1 MSSPAMSRC
10 QASSRTC
17 EAGLAENATR
27 ENPHR
32 PSIVPTSVSRRHS
45 LMLLVLASLW
55 GASFMFIKVG
65 VRELAPG
72 TLICFR
78 LALGA
83 MTVLPVALVTLG
95 RRELARSLRAAAG
108 PLFLVGLINSA
119 LPITVL
125 AWGEK
130 RVDSGLAAVIQAS
143 APLFT
148 ALLALRFSRGEVVTG
163 SRFAGLLVGFGGVA
177 LLVGVQPRGDVL
189 SALAITFTALCY
201 AAAALYSARA
211 LAHVPPLVTAVGAL
225 ASATLILVPF
235 AIAQPP
241 HGVPG
246 WKVTG
251 SLLALGILG
260 TGVAYVLYYALLA
273 GAGASRAILITYLS
287 PALALGY
294 GAIFLGEA
302 VTASAVVGLAL
313 VLGGV
318 ALGTGVARP
327 LRRRAPVASPP

>member
-1 MSSPAMSRC
+1 
-10 QASSRTC
+10 
-17 EAGLAENATR
+17 
-27 ENPHR
+27 
-32 PSIVPTSVSRRHS
+32 
-45 LMLLVLASLW
+45 MLLALAALW

-78 LALGA
+78 LALG
-83 MTVLPVALVTLG
+83 TLTLLPVALVTVGARDL
-95 RRELARSLRAAAG
+95 RRQLSAAVV
-108 PLFLVGLINSA
+108 PLVLVGLFNSA

-125 AWGEK
+125 AWAEK

-148 ALLALRFSRGEVVTG
+148 AVLALRFSRGEIVTG
-163 SRFAGLLVGFGGVA
+163 SRLVGLLVGFGGVA
-177 LLVGVQPRGDVL
+177 MLVGVQPSGDVL
-189 SALAITFTALCY
+189 SAAAITFTAFCY
-201 AAAALYSARA
+201 AVAALYSARA
-211 LAHVPPLVTAVGAL
+211 LAEVPPLVTAVGAL
-225 ASATLILVPF
+225 GSATLMLVPF

-241 HGVPG
+241 DGLPG

-251 SLLALGILG
+251 SLLVLGILG

-273 GAGASRAILITYLS
+273 GAGASRSILITYLV

-294 GAIFLGEA
+294 GAILLDEP
-302 VTASAVVGLAL
+302 VTIAAVVGLAL

-327 LRRRAPVASPP
+327 LRRRASVASAP

>member
-1 MSSPAMSRC
+1 MP
-10 QASSRTC
+10 
-17 EAGLAENATR
+17 LA
-27 ENPHR
+27 
-32 PSIVPTSVSRRHS
+32 
-45 LMLLVLASLW
+45 LAALW

-65 VRELAPG
+65 VRELAPA

-78 LALGA
+78 LALG
-83 MTVLPVALVTLG
+83 TLTLLPVALMTVG
-95 RRELARSLRAAAG
+95 GRELRRQLRAAAL
-108 PLFLVGLINSA
+108 PLILVGLFNSA

-125 AWGEK
+125 AWAEK

-148 ALLALRFSRGEVVTG
+148 ALLALRFSRGELVSG
-163 SRFAGLLVGFGGVA
+163 SRLVGLLVGFGGVA
-177 LLVGVQPRGDVL
+177 LLVGVQPSGDVL
-189 SALAITFTALCY
+189 SAAAITFTAFCY
-201 AAAALYSARA
+201 AVAALYSARA
-211 LAHVPPLVTAVGAL
+211 LVDVPPLVTAVGAL
-225 ASATLILVPF
+225 GSATLMLVPF

-241 HGVPG
+241 DGIPG

-273 GAGASRAILITYLS
+273 GTGASRSILITYLV

-294 GAIFLGEA
+294 GAILLGEP
-302 VTASAVVGLAL
+302 VTVAAVVGLAL

-318 ALGTGVARP
+318 ALGTGVLRPART
-327 LRRRAPVASPP
+327 RAQVSEAGG

>member
-1 MSSPAMSRC
+1 
-10 QASSRTC
+10 
-17 EAGLAENATR
+17 
-27 ENPHR
+27 
-32 PSIVPTSVSRRHS
+32 
-45 LMLLVLASLW
+45 MLLVLAAIW

-78 LALGA
+78 LALG
-83 MTVLPVALVTLG
+83 TLTLLPVALMTVGPRDL
-95 RRELARSLRAAAG
+95 RRQLRAAAA
-108 PLFLVGLINSA
+108 PLLIVGLLNSA

-125 AWGEK
+125 AWAEK

-148 ALLALRFSRGEVVTG
+148 ALLALRFSRAEVVTG
-163 SRFAGLLVGFGGVA
+163 ARLVGLLVGFGGVA
-177 LLVGVQPRGDVL
+177 LLVGVQPSGDVL
-189 SALAITFTALCY
+189 SALAITFTAFCY
-201 AAAALYSARA
+201 AVAALYSARA
-211 LAHVPPLVTAVGAL
+211 LVEVPPLVTAVGAL
-225 ASATLILVPF
+225 GSATLMLVPF

-241 HGVPG
+241 DGLPG

-251 SLLALGILG
+251 SLLALGIVG

-273 GAGASRAILITYLS
+273 GAGASRSILITYLV
-287 PALALGY
+287 PAIALGY
-294 GAIFLGEA
+294 GAIILDEPVTVAA
-302 VTASAVVGLAL
+302 VAGLAL

>member
-1 MSSPAMSRC
+1 
-10 QASSRTC
+10 
-17 EAGLAENATR
+17 
-27 ENPHR
+27 
-32 PSIVPTSVSRRHS
+32 
-45 LMLLVLASLW
+45 MLLVLAALW

-78 LALGA
+78 LALG
-83 MTVLPVALVTLG
+83 TLTLLPVALVTLG
-95 RRELARSLRAAAG
+95 ARELRRQLAAAAG
-108 PLFLVGLINSA
+108 PLLLVALFNSA

-125 AWGEK
+125 AWAEK

-148 ALLALRFSRGEVVTG
+148 ALLALRFSRTEVVTG
-163 SRFAGLLVGFGGVA
+163 ARLVGLLVGFGGVA
-177 LLVGVQPRGDVL
+177 LLVGVQPSGDVL
-189 SALAITFTALCY
+189 SAVAITFTALCY
-201 AAAALYSARA
+201 AVAALYSARA
-211 LAHVPPLVTAVGAL
+211 LAEVPALVTAVGAL
-225 ASATLILVPF
+225 GAATLMLVPF
-235 AIAQPP
+235 AIVQPP
-241 HGVPG
+241 NGVPG
-246 WKVTG
+246 GKVTG

-273 GAGASRAILITYLS
+273 GAGASRSILITYLV
-287 PALALGY
+287 PAIALAY
-294 GAIFLGEA
+294 GAVILDEPVTMAA
-302 VTASAVVGLAL
+302 VAGLAL